1 MNGKLSFGK
10 LQPIKV
16 LRMNATPSLEL
27 ATAQKRIGE
36 ELGVSPWV
44 AIDQV
49 KVNVFGEVTHWR
61 TLGHCDP
68 EYAETTPYG
77 GTLMHGFHGVGLL
90 SHFFKSAGLWPID
103 ACDPL
108 NYGLDK
114 VRILK
119 PIIIGEGLRLRSRIH
134 LMEVTPKG
142 NGEYLLKVSHH
153 VEVEGAA
160 EPVVYAEYLTYWHP
174 LDRKSTRLNS
184 SH

>member
-1 MNGKLSFGK
+1 M
-10 LQPIKV
+10 
-16 LRMNATPSLEL
+16 
-27 ATAQKRIGE
+27 
-36 ELGVSPWV
+36 
-44 AIDQV
+44 
-49 KVNVFGEVTHWR
+49 FGEVTHWR
-61 TLGHCDP
+61 TPGHCDP

-77 GTLMHGFHGVGLL
+77 GTLMHGFHVVGLL

-119 PIIIGEGLRLRSRIH
+119 PIIVGEGLRLRSRIH

-142 NGEYLLKVSHH
+142 NGEYLLKVSHQ

-160 EPVVYAEYLTYWHP
+160 EPAVYAEYLTYWHP
-174 LDRKSTRLNS
+174 LPTSE
-184 SH
+184 

>member
-1 MNGKLSFGK
+1 
-10 LQPIKV
+10 
-16 LRMNATPSLEL
+16 MNAPPPLEL
-27 ATAQKRIGE
+27 ATAQNRIGE

-61 TLGHCDP
+61 TPGHCDP

-77 GTLMHGFHGVGLL
+77 GTLMHGFHVVGLL

-119 PIIIGEGLRLRSRIH
+119 PIIIGEGLRLRSRVH

-160 EPVVYAEYLTYWHP
+160 QPAVPPRSGVLKRGHMGLCGGTPDTKTPGVPWKCLQP
-174 LDRKSTRLNS
+174 IQGL
-184 SH
+184 

>member
-1 MNGKLSFGK
+1 
-10 LQPIKV
+10 
-16 LRMNATPSLEL
+16 MNAPSPLEL
-27 ATAQKRIGE
+27 ATAQNRIGE

-61 TLGHCDP
+61 TPGHCDP

-77 GTLMHGFHGVGLL
+77 GTLMHGFHVVGLL

-134 LMEVTPKG
+134 LLEVTPKG

-160 EPVVYAEYLTYWHP
+160 EPAVYAEYLTYWHP
-174 LDRKSTRLNS
+174 LPTSE
-184 SH
+184 